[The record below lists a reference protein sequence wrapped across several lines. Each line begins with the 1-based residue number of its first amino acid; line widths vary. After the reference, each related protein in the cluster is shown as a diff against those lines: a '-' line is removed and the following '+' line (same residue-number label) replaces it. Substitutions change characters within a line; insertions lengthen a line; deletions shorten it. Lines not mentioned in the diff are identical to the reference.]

1 MLAAA
6 KERGGRAL
14 IFVIVVTAVVI
25 NNVGI
30 ITIGIGI
37 NFNKGVSTCTSH
49 AGADVTSTTA
59 PIPKESL
66 SRDP

>member
-6 KERGGRAL
+6 KERGGRAP
-14 IFVIVVTAVVI
+14 IFVVVVPAVVI
-25 NNVGI
+25 NNVGT
-30 ITIGIGI
+30 ITIGVGI
-37 NFNKGVSTCTSH
+37 NFNKGVSTCISH

>member
-1 MLAAA
+1 MLAAV
-6 KERGGRAL
+6 KERGGRTL
-14 IFVIVVTAVVI
+14 IFAIIVTAVVI

-30 ITIGIGI
+30 TTIDIDI
-37 NFNKGVSTCTSH
+37 NFNKGVSTCISH

-59 PIPKESL
+59 PIPKESS

>member
-1 MLAAA
+1 MLAAV
-6 KERGGRAL
+6 KERGGRTLVFA
-14 IFVIVVTAVVI
+14 IIVTAVVI
-25 NNVGI
+25 SNVGI
-30 ITIGIGI
+30 TTIDIDI
-37 NFNKGVSTCTSH
+37 NFNKGASTCISH